1 MRRQL
6 ATRDEAM
13 ERIEALLARRFE
25 GPLPELSKGPTV
37 FEWDDHL
44 RGLPLSATL
53 PLYGRVLF
61 APTSLDATTRHH
73 GRVGVRSFFNEM
85 GHVLGVSPR
94 VLYAAV
100 RARRFPLD
108 PPRPVAG
115 YEYLGSFLSE
125 GKLDVSDPCYLRKK
139 SPVPIGALALSHPV
153 EAAAGTW
160 HVFARNGRDDAADR
174 TAELIV
180 LHERGFET
188 VATEQIAT
196 VGVDAGVAG
205 VFDRTCP
212 VIDTSEL
219 VMEGVVSGLGA
230 YTSSGYGDGVYPV
243 FAGRTHGQITKL
255 RLSFFEENHQTDASV
270 PARASKRYSPSVAF
284 AVGDAIEHPKF
295 GTGSVLR
302 VAGNKIDVAFDGE
315 LRTLIHGKR

>member
-1 MRRQL
+1 M
-6 ATRDEAM
+6 
-13 ERIEALLARRFE
+13 IEALLARRFE

-44 RGLPLSATL
+44 KALPLAVTL
-53 PLYGRVLF
+53 PLYGRALF
-61 APTSLDATTRHH
+61 APTSLDATMREHAKW
-73 GRVGVRSFFNEM
+73 GVRSFFTEM

-115 YEYLGSFLSE
+115 YEYLGAFLSE
-125 GKLDVSDPCYLRKK
+125 GKLDVSDPCYLRRT
-139 SPVPIGALALSHPV
+139 SPMPAAVFSLSHPV

-160 HVFARNGRDDAADR
+160 HVFARNGRGDAAER
-174 TAELIV
+174 TAELVVI
-180 LHERGFET
+180 HEKGFET
-188 VATEQIAT
+188 VATESIAT
-196 VGVDAGVAG
+196 IGVDAGIAG

-212 VIDTSEL
+212 IPDTSEL
-219 VMEGVVSGLGA
+219 LMEGVLHGLGA
-230 YTSSGYGDGVYPV
+230 YTHSGHGDGMYPV
-243 FAGRTHGQITKL
+243 FAGRSFGQITKIRIAFL
-255 RLSFFEENHQTDASV
+255 DENPQTDGSV
-270 PARASKRYSPSVAF
+270 PARASKRYAPSTTF
-284 AVGDAIEHPKF
+284 AVGDTIEHPKF